1 MLSASDAGSGTAPR
15 TSPHKTRGD
24 AWLTVAKEW
33 PKRLLYVPAMKSVAR
48 GENDSF
54 LNPETLDL
62 DIRPRYNILSYTW
75 GRWRSEDYQPIAIE
89 GTSWKIPAVVPEH
102 FTTSDFERVLR
113 YVAAQGDF
121 KYVWVDVACINQGRD
136 SPEDIAEGADQVG
149 KQMSIFSQASIAYI
163 WLCGTSSAELNESL
177 TAGLE
182 AHLKLDDELSQVE
195 MSGALKMSTRTGL
208 PIGNLSPLTEQTV
221 LDCLES
227 IQDAMDRLC
236 RDKWFSSLWT
246 LQESV
251 LRRDAVLLTHEG
263 TPVLAAAD
271 SRTLV
276 TLAIVANSY
285 RTLLGDLDRYLLWMS
300 PARIIH
306 KMVELRHRLRQ
317 TILAFMACNNP
328 NIPYS
333 LARYRECKE
342 EEDRIYGV
350 MQVYGFRLGKSVQPH
365 INFSLDELNVQ
376 FVKTLNETYPV
387 ISQMFIHAA
396 VPERGRSWKI
406 TRDCDIPEDLSI
418 YDPIPPDDT
427 TTPRIKAEVL
437 IRGDAR
443 VSFPDAHMLGH
454 NDRGDYMYRLR
465 GPERQILPDAACE
478 IKTVIDDTLNAHVKG
493 YGWPIAEIEETLHR
507 SRGHLYLD
515 ASNYPWINDSQG
527 LKHDGHVVF
536 QGIRRDDGYTRRI
549 LSSQLKMIADMV
561 KTMDAEAWLIYL
573 GHVRHGSAFAETS
586 PLYLGLIAFRPRES
600 ENWERLGIC
609 TWEGLCIFWPRWHG
623 IQARLF

>member
-1 MLSASDAGSGTAPR
+1 
-15 TSPHKTRGD
+15 
-24 AWLTVAKEW
+24 
-33 PKRLLYVPAMKSVAR
+33 MKSVAR

-102 FTTSDFERVLR
+102 FTASDFERVLR
-113 YVAAQGDF
+113 YVAAQEEV

-136 SPEDIAEGADQVG
+136 NPEDIAEGADQVG

-177 TAGLE
+177 AAGEE
-182 AHLKLDDELSQVE
+182 AHFKLNDELDE
-195 MSGALKMSTRTGL
+195 IEIAGAFTTSTTTGF
-208 PIGNLSPLTEQTV
+208 PIGTLSPLTEQTV

-227 IQDAMDRLC
+227 IQEAMDRLC

-251 LRRDAVLLTHEG
+251 LRRNAVLLTHEG
-263 TPVLAAAD
+263 TPILSAAD
-271 SRTLV
+271 NRTLV

-306 KMVELRHRLRQ
+306 KMVDLRHRIRQ
-317 TILAFMACNNP
+317 TIMAFMACNNP

-387 ISQMFIHAA
+387 ISQMFVHTT

-418 YDPIPPDDT
+418 YDPLPTDDT
-427 TTPRIKAEVL
+427 TTPRIAPEVL
-437 IRGDAR
+437 IRGHAQ
-443 VSFPDAHMLGH
+443 VYFPNADLTGH
-454 NDRGDYMYRLR
+454 YDRGDYVHHLQRGVDRLT
-465 GPERQILPDAACE
+465 LPDTACE
-478 IKTVIDDTLNAHVKG
+478 IKTVIDSNLNAHVKG
-493 YGWPIAEIEETLHR
+493 YGWPIAEMEETLYR
-507 SRGHLYLD
+507 NRAQLFLD
-515 ASNYPWINDSQG
+515 ATNYPWINDAQG
-527 LKHDGHVVF
+527 LKHNGHIVF
-536 QGIRRDDGYTRRI
+536 QGIRRNDGYTRTI
-549 LSSQLKMIADMV
+549 LSSQLKMMADMV
-561 KTMDAEAWLIYL
+561 ESMDGDAWVIYI
-573 GHVRHGSAFAETS
+573 GHVQRGIFSEIW
-586 PLYLGLIAFRPRES
+586 PQYLGLIAFRPGKS
-600 ENWERLGIC
+600 ENWERLGV
-609 TWEGLCIFWPRWHG
+609 CIWRGPCLSWPRWHG
-623 IQARLF
+623 IQATLF

>member
-1 MLSASDAGSGTAPR
+1 MLSVSDAGAGTAPR

-24 AWLTVAKEW
+24 TWLTVTKEW
-33 PKRLLYVPAMKSVAR
+33 PKRLLYVPAMKSVAKA
-48 GENDSF
+48 ENDSF

-75 GRWRSEDYQPIAIE
+75 GRWRSEDHEAIAIE
-89 GTSWKIPAVVPEH
+89 GTKWKIPAVLPGH
-102 FTTSDFERVLR
+102 FTASDFERVLR
-113 YVAAQGDF
+113 YVAAQGGV

-136 SPEDIAEGADQVG
+136 NPEDIAEGADQVG
-149 KQMSIFSQASIAYI
+149 KQMSIFSQASTAYI
-163 WLCGTSSAELNESL
+163 WLCGTSSVELNESL
-177 TAGLE
+177 AVGLE
-182 AHLKLDDELSQVE
+182 AHLKLDAEMPGAPTLS
-195 MSGALKMSTRTGL
+195 ATTGL
-208 PIGNLSPLTEQTV
+208 PIRTIPPLKEQIV
-221 LDCLES
+221 FDCLES

-263 TPVLAAAD
+263 TPSLAAAD
-271 SRTLV
+271 NRTLV

-285 RTLLGDLDRYLLWMS
+285 RTLLGDLDRYLLWVS
-300 PARIIH
+300 SARIIH
-306 KMVELRHRLRQ
+306 KMVDLRHRLRQ

-365 INFSLDELNVQ
+365 MNFRLNELNVQ

-387 ISQMFIHAA
+387 ISQMFVHTA

-406 TRDCDIPEDLSI
+406 TRDCDIPEALSI
-418 YDPIPPDDT
+418 YDPLPADDT
-427 TTPRIKAEVL
+427 ATPRITPEVL

-443 VSFPDAHMLGH
+443 VSFPDAQIVGH
-454 NDRGDYMYRLR
+454 DDRGEYIYRLR
-465 GPERQILPDAACE
+465 GPERQVLPDAACE
-478 IKTVIDDTLNAHVKG
+478 IKTVIDDNLNAHVKG

-507 SRGHLYLD
+507 SRAHLYLD
-515 ASNYPWINDSQG
+515 ASNYPWINTSQG

-536 QGIRRDDGYTRRI
+536 EGIRRDDEYTRRT
-549 LSSQLKMIADMV
+549 LSVQLKLIAVMV
-561 KTMDAEAWLIYL
+561 KTMDAEACLIYL
-573 GHVRHGSAFAETS
+573 GHVHHASGLAFPDTL
-586 PLYLGLIAFRPRES
+586 PVYLGLIVFRPCRS
-600 ENWERLGIC
+600 DNWERLGIC
-609 TWEGLCIFWPRWHG
+609 TWEGPCIFWPRWHG
-623 IQARLF
+623 IEAKLW